1 MFYQRGVIMK
11 IKLIKK
17 PKNPIIIEGFPG
29 FGLVGTIA
37 CEFLTEHLS
46 TELIGK
52 VLLEDEPAMVAIHN
66 GKIIEPLSISYN
78 KKYNLVIIH
87 SMTATPGSEWKIS
100 DIIISIAKELNAKE
114 IISLESVNSP
124 NIMGKPKVFYYTNDK
139 KKEKIFKRFKLNSLK
154 EGIIMGVSSALLLK
168 IDKIP
173 MSCIF
178 AEAHTTLPDSKAAA
192 EVIKALDMYLNLKVD
207 YKPLLETAKQF
218 ENKLKE
224 ILKQS
229 KKSVEN
235 REKKALSYVG

>member
-1 MFYQRGVIMK
+1 MK

-37 CEFLTEHLS
+37 CEFLIDHLN

-52 VLLEDEPAMVAIHN
+52 VLLEDEPAIVAIHK

-100 DIIISIAKELNAKE
+100 DIIIAIAKELNAKE
-114 IISLESVNSP
+114 IVSLESVNSSGITEKP
-124 NIMGKPKVFYYTNDK
+124 NTFYYTNDK
-139 KKEKIFKRFKLNSLK
+139 KKEEIFKSFKLNPLK

-168 IDKIP
+168 VDKIP

-178 AEAHTTLPDSKAAA
+178 AETHTTLPDSKAAA
-192 EVIKALDMYLNLKVD
+192 EIIKVLDKYLNLKVD

-218 ENKLKE
+218 EDKLRE
-224 ILKQS
+224 LLKQS
-229 KKSVEN
+229 KQSMEN
-235 REKKALSYVG
+235 RDRKALSYVG

>member
-1 MFYQRGVIMK
+1 MK

-17 PKNPIIIEGFPG
+17 PKNPIIVEGFPG

-37 CEFLTEHLS
+37 CEFLIDHLN

-52 VLLEDEPAMVAIHN
+52 ILLEDEPAIVAIHK

-100 DIIISIAKELNAKE
+100 DIIIAIAKELNAKE
-114 IISLESVNSP
+114 IVSLESVNSSG
-124 NIMGKPKVFYYTNDK
+124 IMGKPKVFYYSNDK
-139 KKEKIFKRFKLNSLK
+139 KKEKIFRDIGLSQLK

-168 IDKIP
+168 VDKIP

-178 AEAHTTLPDSKAAA
+178 AETHTTLPDSKAAA
-192 EVIKALDMYLNLKVD
+192 EIIKVLDKYINLKVD

-224 ILKQS
+224 LLQQSKQS
-229 KKSVEN
+229 MKN
-235 REKKALSYVG
+235 RDKKALSYVG

>member
-1 MFYQRGVIMK
+1 MK

-37 CEFLTEHLS
+37 CEFLVDHLN

-52 VLLEDEPAMVAIHN
+52 VLLEDEPAMVAIHK
-66 GKIIEPLSISYN
+66 GKLVEPLSISYN

-114 IISLESVNSP
+114 IVSLESVNSS
-124 NIMGKPKVFYYTNDK
+124 NIMEKPKTFYYTNDK
-139 KKEKIFKRFKLNSLK
+139 KKDKIFKDFGLGPLK

-168 IDKIP
+168 VDKIP

-178 AEAHTTLPDSKAAA
+178 AEAHTNLPDSKAAA
-192 EVIKALDMYLNLKVD
+192 EIVKVLDKYLDLKVD

-218 ENKLKE
+218 EDKLKAM
-224 ILKQS
+224 LQQS
-229 KKSVEN
+229 KQTVEN
-235 REKKALSYVG
+235 HEKKAMSYVG

>member
-1 MFYQRGVIMK
+1 MK

-17 PKNPIIIEGFPG
+17 PKRPVIIEGFPG

-37 CEFLTEHLS
+37 CEFLVDHLN

-52 VLLEDEPAMVAIHN
+52 VLLEDEPAMVAIHK

-78 KKYNLVIIH
+78 KKYNVMIIH
-87 SMTATPGSEWKIS
+87 SISATPGSEWKIS

-114 IISLESVNSP
+114 IISLESVSSP
-124 NIMGKPKVFYYTNDK
+124 NIIGKPKTFYYSNDK
-139 KKEKIFKRFKLNSLK
+139 KREKIFKSFKLNPLK

-168 IDKIP
+168 VDKIP

-178 AEAHTTLPDSKAAA
+178 AETHTTLPDSKAAA
-192 EVIKALDMYLNLKVD
+192 EIIKVLDMYLNLKVD
-207 YKPLLETAKQF
+207 YKPLLETAKHF

-224 ILKQS
+224 ILQQS
-229 KKSVEN
+229 KQTLEN

>member
-1 MFYQRGVIMK
+1 MK
-11 IKLIKK
+11 IKLTKK

-37 CEFLTEHLS
+37 CEFLMDHLN

-52 VLLEDEPAMVAIHN
+52 VLLEDEPAIVAIHK

-100 DIIISIAKELNAKE
+100 DIIIAIAKELNAKE
-114 IISLESVNSP
+114 ILSLESVSSP
-124 NIMGKPKVFYYTNDK
+124 GIMGKPKVFYYSNDE
-139 KKEKIFKRFKLNSLK
+139 KKEKRFKSFKLSPLK

-168 IDKIP
+168 VDKIP

-178 AEAHTTLPDSKAAA
+178 AETHTTLPDSKAAA
-192 EVIKALDMYLNLKVD
+192 EIIKVLDKYLNLKVD

-218 ENKLKE
+218 ENKLRA
-224 ILKQS
+224 ILQKSKQS
-229 KKSVEN
+229 TED
-235 REKKALSYVG
+235 RDKKALSYFG

>member
-1 MFYQRGVIMK
+1 MK

-17 PKNPIIIEGFPG
+17 PKRPVIIEGFPG

-37 CEFLTEHLS
+37 CEFLVDHLN

-52 VLLEDEPAMVAIHN
+52 VLLEDEPAMVAIHK
-66 GKIIEPLSISYN
+66 GKIIDPLSISYN
-78 KKYNLVIIH
+78 KKYNVMIIH
-87 SMTATPGSEWKIS
+87 SISATPGSEWKIS

-114 IISLESVNSP
+114 IVSLESVSSP
-124 NIMGKPKVFYYTNDK
+124 NIIGKPKTFYYSNDK
-139 KKEKIFKRFKLNSLK
+139 KREKIFKSFKLNPLK

-168 IDKIP
+168 VDKIP

-178 AEAHTTLPDSKAAA
+178 AETHTTLPDSKAAA
-192 EVIKALDMYLNLKVD
+192 EIIKVLDMYLNLKVD

-224 ILKQS
+224 ILQQS
-229 KKSVEN
+229 KQTIEN

>member
-1 MFYQRGVIMK
+1 MK

-17 PKNPIIIEGFPG
+17 PKRPVIIEGFPG

-37 CEFLTEHLS
+37 CEFLVDHLN

-52 VLLEDEPAMVAIHN
+52 VLLEDEPAMVAIHK

-78 KKYNLVIIH
+78 KKYNVMIIH
-87 SMTATPGSEWKIS
+87 SISATPGSEWKIS

-114 IISLESVNSP
+114 IISLESVSSP
-124 NIMGKPKVFYYTNDK
+124 NIIGKPKTFYYSNDK
-139 KKEKIFKRFKLNSLK
+139 KREKIFKSFKLNPLK

-168 IDKIP
+168 VDKIP

-178 AEAHTTLPDSKAAA
+178 AETHTTLPDSKAAA
-192 EVIKALDMYLNLKVD
+192 EIIKVLDMYLNLKVD

-224 ILKQS
+224 ILQQS
-229 KKSVEN
+229 KQTIEN

>member
-1 MFYQRGVIMK
+1 MK

-17 PKNPIIIEGFPG
+17 PKRPVIIEGFPG

-37 CEFLTEHLS
+37 CEFLVDHLN

-52 VLLEDEPAMVAIHN
+52 VLLEDEPAMVAIHK

-87 SMTATPGSEWKIS
+87 SISATPGSEWKIS

-114 IISLESVNSP
+114 IISLESVSSP
-124 NIMGKPKVFYYTNDK
+124 NIIGKPKTFYYSNDK
-139 KKEKIFKRFKLNSLK
+139 KREKIFKSFKLNPLK

-168 IDKIP
+168 VDKIP

-178 AEAHTTLPDSKAAA
+178 AETHTTLPDSKAAA
-192 EVIKALDMYLNLKVD
+192 EIIKVLDMYLNLKVD

-224 ILKQS
+224 ILQQS
-229 KKSVEN
+229 KQTIEN

>member
-1 MFYQRGVIMK
+1 MK

-17 PKNPIIIEGFPG
+17 PKKPIIIEGFPG

-37 CEFLTEHLS
+37 CEFLVDHLN

-52 VLLEDEPAMVAIHN
+52 VLLEDEPAIVAIHK

-100 DIIISIAKELNAKE
+100 DIIIAIAKELNAKE
-114 IISLESVNSP
+114 IVSLESVNS
-124 NIMGKPKVFYYTNDK
+124 NDIMGNPKTFYYTNDK
-139 KKEKIFKRFKLNSLK
+139 KKDKIFRNIKLNQLK

-168 IDKIP
+168 VDKIP

-178 AEAHTTLPDSKAAA
+178 AEIHTTLPDSKAAA
-192 EVIKALDMYLNLKVD
+192 EVIKVLDKYLDLKVD

-224 ILKQS
+224 ILQQS
-229 KKSVEN
+229 KQTIIN
-235 REKKALSYVG
+235 RDKKALSYVG

>member
-1 MFYQRGVIMK
+1 MK
-11 IKLIKK
+11 IKLTKK

-37 CEFLTEHLS
+37 CEFLIDHLN

-52 VLLEDEPAMVAIHN
+52 VLLEDEPAIVAIHK

-100 DIIISIAKELNAKE
+100 DIIIAIAKELNAKE
-114 IISLESVNSP
+114 IVSLESVNSGG
-124 NIMGKPKVFYYTNDK
+124 IIGKPKTFYYTNDN
-139 KKEKIFKRFKLNSLK
+139 KKEKTFKSFKLNPLK

-168 IDKIP
+168 VDKIP

-178 AEAHTTLPDSKAAA
+178 AETHTTLPDSKAAA
-192 EVIKALDMYLNLKVD
+192 EIIKVLDIYLNLKVD

-218 ENKLKE
+218 EDKLRE
-224 ILKQS
+224 LLKQS
-229 KKSVEN
+229 KKSIEN
-235 REKKALSYVG
+235 RDKKALSYVG

>member
-1 MFYQRGVIMK
+1 MK

-17 PKNPIIIEGFPG
+17 PKRPVIIEGFPG

-37 CEFLTEHLS
+37 CEFLVDHLN

-52 VLLEDEPAMVAIHN
+52 VLLEDEPAMVAIHK

-78 KKYNLVIIH
+78 KKYNIMIIH
-87 SMTATPGSEWKIS
+87 SISATPGSEWKIS

-114 IISLESVNSP
+114 IVSLESVSSP
-124 NIMGKPKVFYYTNDK
+124 NIIGKPKTFYYSNDK
-139 KKEKIFKRFKLNSLK
+139 KREKIFKSFKLNPLK

-168 IDKIP
+168 VDKIP

-178 AEAHTTLPDSKAAA
+178 AETHTTLPDSKAAA
-192 EVIKALDMYLNLKVD
+192 EIIKVLDMYLDLKVD

-224 ILKQS
+224 ILQQS
-229 KKSVEN
+229 KTSIEN
-235 REKKALSYVG
+235 RDKKALSYVG

>member
-1 MFYQRGVIMK
+1 MK

-17 PKNPIIIEGFPG
+17 PKRPVIVEGFPG

-37 CEFLTEHLS
+37 CEFLVDNLN

-52 VLLEDEPAMVAIHN
+52 VLLEDEPAMVAIHK

-78 KKYNLVIIH
+78 KKYNLMIIH
-87 SMTATPGSEWKIS
+87 SISATPGSEWKIS

-114 IISLESVNSP
+114 IVSLESVSSQNV
-124 NIMGKPKVFYYTNDK
+124 MGKPKIFYYSNDK
-139 KKEKIFKRFKLNSLK
+139 EREKIFKSFKLDPLK
-154 EGIIMGVSSALLLK
+154 EGIIMGVSSAMLLK
-168 IDKIP
+168 VDKIP

-178 AEAHTTLPDSKAAA
+178 AETHTTLPDSKAAA
-192 EVIKALDMYLNLKVD
+192 EIIKILDMYLNLKVD

-218 ENKLKE
+218 EDKLKG
-224 ILKQS
+224 ILQQTKQTI
-229 KKSVEN
+229 EN

>member
-1 MFYQRGVIMK
+1 MK

-17 PKNPIIIEGFPG
+17 PKRPVIIEGFPG

-37 CEFLTEHLS
+37 CEFLVDHLN

-52 VLLEDEPAMVAIHN
+52 VLLEDEPAMVAIHK

-78 KKYNLVIIH
+78 KKYNVMIIH
-87 SMTATPGSEWKIS
+87 SISATPGSEWKIS

-114 IISLESVNSP
+114 IISLESVSSP
-124 NIMGKPKVFYYTNDK
+124 NIIGKPKTFYYSNDK
-139 KKEKIFKRFKLNSLK
+139 KREKIFKSFKLNPLK

-168 IDKIP
+168 VDKIP

-178 AEAHTTLPDSKAAA
+178 AETHTTLPDSKAAA
-192 EVIKALDMYLNLKVD
+192 EIIKVLDMYLNLKVD

-218 ENKLKE
+218 EKKLKE
-224 ILKQS
+224 ILQQS
-229 KKSVEN
+229 KQTIEN

>member
-1 MFYQRGVIMK
+1 MK

-17 PKNPIIIEGFPG
+17 PKKPIIVEGFPG

-37 CEFLTEHLS
+37 CEFLVDHLN

-52 VLLEDEPAMVAIHN
+52 VLLEDEPAIVAIHK

-100 DIIISIAKELNAKE
+100 DIIIAIAKELNAKE
-114 IISLESVNSP
+114 IVSLESVNS
-124 NIMGKPKVFYYTNDK
+124 NDIMGNPKTFYYTNDK
-139 KKEKIFKRFKLNSLK
+139 KKDKIFRNIKLNQLK

-168 IDKIP
+168 VDKIP

-178 AEAHTTLPDSKAAA
+178 AEIHTTLPDSKAAA
-192 EVIKALDMYLNLKVD
+192 EVIKVLDKYLDLKVD

-224 ILKQS
+224 ILQQS
-229 KKSVEN
+229 KQTIIN
-235 REKKALSYVG
+235 RDKKALSYVG

>member
-1 MFYQRGVIMK
+1 MK

-17 PKNPIIIEGFPG
+17 PKRPVIIEGFPG

-37 CEFLTEHLS
+37 CEFLTDSLN

-52 VLLEDEPAMVAIHN
+52 VLLEDEPAMVAIHK

-114 IISLESVNSP
+114 IISLESVNS
-124 NIMGKPKVFYYTNDK
+124 NSIMGKPKVFYYTNDK
-139 KKEKIFKRFKLNSLK
+139 KKEKTFKNFKLNPLK

-178 AEAHTTLPDSKAAA
+178 AETHTTLPDSKAAA
-192 EVIKALDMYLNLKVD
+192 EVIKVLDMYLNLKVD

-218 ENKLKE
+218 ENKLKD

-229 KKSVEN
+229 KQSVEN
-235 REKKALSYVG
+235 RDKKALSYVG

>member
-1 MFYQRGVIMK
+1 MK

-17 PKNPIIIEGFPG
+17 PKKPVIIEGFPG

-37 CEFLTEHLS
+37 CEFLIDHLN

-52 VLLEDEPAMVAIHN
+52 VLLEEEPAMVAIHK

-87 SMTATPGSEWKIS
+87 SLTVKPGLEWKIS
-100 DIIISIAKELNAKE
+100 DIIIAIAKELNTKE
-114 IISLESVNSP
+114 IISLESVSSP
-124 NIMGKPKVFYYTNDK
+124 DIMGKPKIFYYSNDE
-139 KKEKIFKRFKLNSLK
+139 KKEKIFRSFGLNPLK

-168 IDKIP
+168 VDKIP

-178 AEAHTTLPDSKAAA
+178 AETHTTLPDSKAAA
-192 EVIKALDMYLNLKVD
+192 EIIKILDKYLNLKVD

-218 ENKLKE
+218 EDKLKE
-224 ILKQS
+224 LLQQS
-229 KKSVEN
+229 KTSIEN

>member
-1 MFYQRGVIMK
+1 MK

-17 PKNPIIIEGFPG
+17 PKRPVIVEGFPG

-37 CEFLTEHLS
+37 CEFLVDNLN

-52 VLLEDEPAMVAIHN
+52 VLLEDEPAMVAIHK

-78 KKYNLVIIH
+78 KKYNLMIIH
-87 SMTATPGSEWKIS
+87 SISATPGSEWKIS

-114 IISLESVNSP
+114 IVSLESVNSP
-124 NIMGKPKVFYYTNDK
+124 NIMGKPKTFYYSNDK
-139 KKEKIFKRFKLNSLK
+139 AREKIFKSFKLDPLK
-154 EGIIMGVSSALLLK
+154 EGIIMGVSSAMLLK
-168 IDKIP
+168 VDKIP

-178 AEAHTTLPDSKAAA
+178 AETHTTLPDSKAAA
-192 EVIKALDMYLNLKVD
+192 EIIKILDMYLNLKVD

-218 ENKLKE
+218 EDKLKG
-224 ILKQS
+224 ILQQTKQTI
-229 KKSVEN
+229 EN

>member
-1 MFYQRGVIMK
+1 MK

-37 CEFLTEHLS
+37 CEFLVDHLN

-52 VLLEDEPAMVAIHN
+52 VLLEDEPAMVAIHK
-66 GKIIEPLSISYN
+66 GKLVEPLSISYN
-78 KKYNLVIIH
+78 KKYNLVIVH

-100 DIIISIAKELNAKE
+100 DIIISIAKELNTKE
-114 IISLESVNSP
+114 IISLESVNSQG
-124 NIMGKPKVFYYTNDK
+124 IMGKPKTFYYTNDK
-139 KKEKIFKRFKLNSLK
+139 KRDKIFKNFGLNPLK

-168 IDKIP
+168 VDKIP

-178 AEAHTTLPDSKAAA
+178 AEAHTNLPDSKAAA
-192 EVIKALDMYLNLKVD
+192 EIVKVLDKYLDLKVD

-218 ENKLKE
+218 EDKLKA
-224 ILKQS
+224 ILQQS
-229 KKSVEN
+229 KQTVEN
-235 REKKALSYVG
+235 HEKKALSYVG

>member
-1 MFYQRGVIMK
+1 MK

-17 PKNPIIIEGFPG
+17 PKRPVIVEGFPG

-37 CEFLTEHLS
+37 CEFLVDNLN

-52 VLLEDEPAMVAIHN
+52 VLLEDEPAMVAIHK

-78 KKYNLVIIH
+78 KKYNLMIIH
-87 SMTATPGSEWKIS
+87 SISVTPGSEWKIS

-114 IISLESVNSP
+114 IVSLESVNSP
-124 NIMGKPKVFYYTNDK
+124 NIMGKPKTFYYSNDK
-139 KKEKIFKRFKLNSLK
+139 AREKIFKSFKLDPLK
-154 EGIIMGVSSALLLK
+154 EGIIMGVSSAMLLK
-168 IDKIP
+168 VDKIP

-178 AEAHTTLPDSKAAA
+178 AETHTTLPDSKAAA
-192 EVIKALDMYLNLKVD
+192 EIIKILDMYLNLKVD

-218 ENKLKE
+218 EDKLKG
-224 ILKQS
+224 ILQQTKQTI
-229 KKSVEN
+229 EN

>member
-1 MFYQRGVIMK
+1 MK

-17 PKNPIIIEGFPG
+17 PKRPVIIEGFPG

-37 CEFLTEHLS
+37 CEFLVDHLN

-52 VLLEDEPAMVAIHN
+52 VLLEDEPAMVAIHK

-78 KKYNLVIIH
+78 KKYNVMIIH
-87 SMTATPGSEWKIS
+87 SISATPGSEWKIS

-114 IISLESVNSP
+114 IISLESVSSP
-124 NIMGKPKVFYYTNDK
+124 NIIGKPKTFYYSNDK
-139 KKEKIFKRFKLNSLK
+139 KREKIFKSFKLNPLK

-168 IDKIP
+168 VDKIP

-178 AEAHTTLPDSKAAA
+178 AETHTTLPDSKAAA
-192 EVIKALDMYLNLKVD
+192 EIIKVLDMYLNLKVD

-224 ILKQS
+224 ILQQS
-229 KKSVEN
+229 KQTLEN

>member
-1 MFYQRGVIMK
+1 MK

-17 PKNPIIIEGFPG
+17 PKRPVIVEGFPG

-37 CEFLTEHLS
+37 CEFLVDNLN

-52 VLLEDEPAMVAIHN
+52 VLLEDEPAMVAIHK

-78 KKYNLVIIH
+78 KKYNLMIIH
-87 SMTATPGSEWKIS
+87 SISATPGSEWKIS

-114 IISLESVNSP
+114 IVSLESVNSP
-124 NIMGKPKVFYYTNDK
+124 KIMGNQKTFYYSNEK
-139 KKEKIFKRFKLNSLK
+139 AREKIFKSFKLDPLK
-154 EGIIMGVSSALLLK
+154 EGIIMGVSSAMLLK
-168 IDKIP
+168 VDKIP

-178 AEAHTTLPDSKAAA
+178 AETHTTLPDSKAAA
-192 EVIKALDMYLNLKVD
+192 EIIKILDMYLNLKVD

-218 ENKLKE
+218 EDKLKG
-224 ILKQS
+224 ILQQTKQTI
-229 KKSVEN
+229 EN

>member
-1 MFYQRGVIMK
+1 MK

-17 PKNPIIIEGFPG
+17 PKRLVIIVGFPG

-37 CEFLTEHLS
+37 CEFLVDHLN

-52 VLLEDEPAMVAIHN
+52 VLLEDEPAMVAIHK

-78 KKYNLVIIH
+78 KKYNVMIIH
-87 SMTATPGSEWKIS
+87 SISATPGSEWKIS

-114 IISLESVNSP
+114 IISLESVSSP
-124 NIMGKPKVFYYTNDK
+124 NIIGKPKTFYYSNDK
-139 KKEKIFKRFKLNSLK
+139 KREKIFKSFKLNPLK

-168 IDKIP
+168 VDKIP

-178 AEAHTTLPDSKAAA
+178 AETHTTLPDSKAAA
-192 EVIKALDMYLNLKVD
+192 EIIKVLDMYLNLKVD

-224 ILKQS
+224 ILQQS
-229 KKSVEN
+229 KQTIEN

>member
-1 MFYQRGVIMK
+1 MK

-17 PKNPIIIEGFPG
+17 PKKPVIIEGFPG

-37 CEFLTEHLS
+37 CEFLIDHLN

-52 VLLEDEPAMVAIHN
+52 VLLEEEPAMVAIHK

-87 SMTATPGSEWKIS
+87 SLTVKPGLEWKIS
-100 DIIISIAKELNAKE
+100 DIIIAIAKELNTKE
-114 IISLESVNSP
+114 IISLESVSSP
-124 NIMGKPKVFYYTNDK
+124 DIIGKPKTFYYSNDK
-139 KKEKIFKRFKLNSLK
+139 KKEKIFKSFGLNPLK

-168 IDKIP
+168 VDKIP

-178 AEAHTTLPDSKAAA
+178 AETHTTLPDSKAAA
-192 EVIKALDMYLNLKVD
+192 EIIKVLDKYLNLKVD

-218 ENKLKE
+218 EDKLKE
-224 ILKQS
+224 LLQQGKTSI
-229 KKSVEN
+229 EN